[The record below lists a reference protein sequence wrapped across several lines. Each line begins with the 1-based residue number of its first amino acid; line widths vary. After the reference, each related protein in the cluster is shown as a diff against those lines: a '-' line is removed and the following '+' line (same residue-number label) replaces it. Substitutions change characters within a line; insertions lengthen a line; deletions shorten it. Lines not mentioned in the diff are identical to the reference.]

1 MNVFKNIY
9 LRFRPERQASDAAG
23 SLAGGVLESGPTL
36 VERFVEQKQ
45 TLLSVSGDTES
56 EFVSFGKEAGL
67 LFSQAKKILSL
78 VNEILE
84 TATGATIKEAV
95 DLFEVLIAD
104 AEVLITNDQA
114 EVETLIGEMAEL
126 CGQIESLGRHR
137 DLIEDATRL
146 PLGLLKI
153 GFRVEGASRQQ
164 AITKIL
170 DAVGVE
176 AAVLGKKVLAST
188 AVQFSTLE
196 TASASMQKLVQS
208 LRTMSEEVHRQHGET
223 GDRIQKLN
231 RHAGQLREGQRDQGQ
246 VGGEI
251 EATGRALQRDFN
263 RVVMALQYH
272 DITRQQLEHVAEAFE
287 ATLPS
292 AAASDAATPESAAML
307 HQTVKVQ
314 IHQTQAALA
323 SLKTAGKEFQQG
335 MDQISTGANDLGQNV
350 AKFRDLCRN
359 EELFQALQGL
369 AALQSMVD
377 ERTTIKRGVGEAAC
391 LIFEQVSDCT
401 ATINDLTQD
410 LRILAINAQVQAA
423 NAEHHEVVEMLAKEM
438 CDVSNAIRDAAQ
450 ALTHDM
456 EEVMKKIS
464 LLAMRAWKL
473 GTHRA
478 SGGRTMHEEVPRCIE
493 MLKGMQEKVS
503 SGLGEADS
511 LQADLQSRIAVLV
524 TKIHFPEVASV
535 RLMTVLQFFREIE
548 AKTQLVGEHS
558 EASMRALATMESNY
572 TMASEREVHALAV
585 AQSGLPVA
593 PEIELFDA
601 CETPE
606 PEVKSPT
613 PKGDEFGDNVELF

>member
-251 EATGRALQRDFN
+251 EATGRALQRDFS

-377 ERTTIKRGVGEAAC
+377 ERTTIKRGVGEA
-391 LIFEQVSDCT
+391 
-401 ATINDLTQD
+401 
-410 LRILAINAQVQAA
+410 
-423 NAEHHEVVEMLAKEM
+423 
-438 CDVSNAIRDAAQ
+438 
-450 ALTHDM
+450 
-456 EEVMKKIS
+456 
-464 LLAMRAWKL
+464 
-473 GTHRA
+473 
-478 SGGRTMHEEVPRCIE
+478 
-493 MLKGMQEKVS
+493 
-503 SGLGEADS
+503 DS